1 MDEKHLNKAK
11 GGATKRAS
19 SFIYIIPSTYTGE
32 IFGFINF
39 EQLNPRGIMA
49 KTDLTNQR
57 QVFVE
62 EYVRSG
68 DHLEAS

>member
-1 MDEKHLNKAK
+1 ME
-11 GGATKRAS
+11 GGGVTKRAS
-19 SFIYIIPSTYTGE
+19 RTIYIIPSTYTGE
-32 IFGFINF
+32 NFGFTNF
-39 EQLNPRGIMA
+39 EQLNPMGIMA

-68 DHLEAS
+68 DHLEAG